1 MVGDLVS
8 EARLR
13 KQRVFPLAFHVDYWD
28 RHGWRDPFSDAA
40 FTKRQYD
47 YGRASG
53 FSRVYTPQMIV
64 NGAEQF
70 NGSDRAQA
78 ERAIQAALARPA
90 RVALSLR
97 LRPWTGTGPL
107 TVEYEM
113 SPPLT
118 GLLLNFAIVERELVR
133 KVGRGENAGREW
145 RHDNVVRVF
154 NTVTPTGGGKGIA
167 QITPPKDLVR
177 KNASLIAYAQ
187 SRHNRAVQGVAAAD
201 LVGEAGR

>member
-1 MVGDLVS
+1 MVGDLVA

-47 YGRASG
+47 YGHAFG
-53 FSRVYTPQMIV
+53 LSRVYTPQMIV

-70 NGSDRAQA
+70 IGSDRALA
-78 ERAIQAALARPA
+78 ERAIQSALARPA

-97 LRPWTGTGPL
+97 LRPWTGVGPL
-107 TVEYEM
+107 TAEYEV
-113 SPPLT
+113 SPHLT
-118 GLLLNFAIVERELVR
+118 SLLLNFAVVERGLVR
-133 KVGRGENAGREW
+133 QIERGENAGRKW
-145 RHDNVVRVF
+145 RQDNVVRAF
-154 NTVTPTGGGKGIA
+154 GTVVPTGGGKGIA

-177 KNASLIAYAQ
+177 ENASVIAYAQ
-187 SRHNRAVQGVAAAD
+187 YRHNRAVQGVAAAD